1 MRIAIVGTAI
11 LLVLSAAPVSAAD
24 VDHGK
29 ALYETCAAC
38 HTDRPDALGPSL
50 KGVVGR
56 KAATLEDFRDSNPM
70 KRANLTWDEENLRA
84 YISDPQGKVKGNRMP
99 YGGLSDPKDVDD
111 IVAYLKT
118 LR

>member
-38 HTDRPDALGPSL
+38 HTDRPRSGHVLLPNRPPAHQLGARD
-50 KGVVGR
+50 VGPPCT
-56 KAATLEDFRDSNPM
+56 AAPQDPDRHRVSARIDQRVHLSRRHEKCVQPNTT
-70 KRANLTWDEENLRA
+70 TW
-84 YISDPQGKVKGNRMP
+84 V
-99 YGGLSDPKDVDD
+99 
-111 IVAYLKT
+111 
-118 LR
+118 